1 MMPDPSAS
9 TLPDDVLETLRAHVP
24 VPDRDRRLDAIMD
37 AVRAERRP
45 AASAPRWAWPPSLRR
60 LRRGILSPAAGA
72 LVALGLLL
80 AGASE
85 SITAAV
91 GAYAGF
97 TAQAHVLGD
106 TVIARPAAV
115 APETA
120 SASPRRTT
128 PLRDSV
134 VATLYDTLRIVRL
147 ALRAPHAAQVALT
160 GAFDTATLVPRVVA
174 HTRSADG
181 RWELRAVV
189 PRAWAVQ
196 SLALLVDGTRRVPIR
211 RASHVDD
218 RRVRSAESR
227 PRDTTL

>member
-1 MMPDPSAS
+1 MMPDPYAS
-9 TLPDDVLETLRAHVP
+9 TLPDDVLESLRAHVP

-45 AASAPRWAWPPSLRR
+45 AVRAPRWAWPPSLRR
-60 LRRGILSPAAGA
+60 LRRGILSPAAGP

-85 SITAAV
+85 SITTAV
-91 GAYAGF
+91 GAYAGL
-97 TAQAHVLGD
+97 TAQAYILGD
-106 TVIARPAAV
+106 TVIARPVPVLPVTATAA
-115 APETA
+115 
-120 SASPRRTT
+120 PRRTT
-128 PLRDSV
+128 LLRDSV

-160 GAFDTATLVPRVVA
+160 GAVDTTASVPRVVA
-174 HTRSADG
+174 HTRSTDG
-181 RWELRAVV
+181 RWELRAIV
-189 PRAWAVQ
+189 PRAWAVH

-211 RASHVDD
+211 HTGHVDD
-218 RRVRSAESR
+218 RLARSAESR